1 MTISVRSVDQYVLD
15 MELRMPFHFGNTT
28 LTELPHLFVRI
39 EGGDDLDGQVGI
51 AAEGLSPL
59 WFLKEPGVTFADGL
73 DRMLEVIDKAAA
85 NAAEIEVDTV
95 FDFWLALY
103 ERQCEWATMTDHPP
117 LLWSFGVSLVER
129 AVIDAF
135 CRERETTFHR
145 AVCENALGIE
155 LGEIYSAL
163 TGTEPADHLPDEPQR
178 TTAIRHT
185 VGFTD
190 PLTEADLDTESR
202 LDDGLPQT
210 LRQYIE
216 QQGVSYFK
224 IKLGGDVERDADRL
238 TRLADELEELE
249 EYAVTLDANEQYGDA
264 DSFRTDW
271 ERLTDEPG
279 IDPLLERLRYVEQ
292 PLARGDA
299 LTDATRETLAEWD
312 DRPPMII
319 DESDG
324 ELRSLGRALECGYV
338 GTSHKNCKGVFKGL
352 ANACLIE
359 HRRREDPDGE
369 YVISGEDLSTVGPVS
384 LPQDLAVMATM
395 GKRHVERNG
404 HHYFRG
410 MAMLPT
416 DLQDDLLAT
425 HGDLYRE
432 HDQGFPTLDIDD
444 GQTELESVVD
454 ASFGY
459 GAALDLDI
467 EQFTPRVEW
476 EFSPSS
482 D

>member
-1 MTISVRSVDQYVLD
+1 MAISVRSVDQYVLD
-15 MELRMPFHFGNTT
+15 MGLRMPFHFGNTT

-39 EGGDDLDGQVGI
+39 EGGGELADQEGI

-73 DRMLEVIDKAAA
+73 DRMLEVIDEATAR
-85 NAAEIEVDTV
+85 AEAIEAETV
-95 FDFWLALY
+95 FDFWLTLY
-103 ERQCEWATMTDHPP
+103 ERQREWATATDHPP

-135 CRERETTFHR
+135 CRERGTTFHR
-145 AVCENALGIE
+145 AVRENALGID
-155 LGEIYSAL
+155 LGEIYPPLADR
-163 TGTEPADHLPDEPQR
+163 EPADYLPDEPQR
-178 TTAIRHT
+178 ETAIRHT

-190 PLTEADLDTESR
+190 PVTADDLDAESR

-210 LRQYIE
+210 LAQYVE
-216 QQGVSYFK
+216 EQGVSYFK
-224 IKLGGDVERDADRL
+224 IKLSGDVEADAERL
-238 TRLADELEELE
+238 TRLADELEGLS

-264 DSFRTDW
+264 DSFRADW
-271 ERLTDEPG
+271 ERLTETPG
-279 IDPLLERLRYVEQ
+279 TDPLLERLRYVEQ

-299 LTDATRETLAEWD
+299 LTDAARETLTDWD
-312 DRPPMII
+312 ERPPMII

-324 ELRSLGRALECGYV
+324 ELRSLARALECGYV

-352 ANACLIE
+352 ANACLTE
-359 HRRREDPDGE
+359 HRRREDPGCE
-369 YVISGEDLSTVGPVS
+369 YVVSGEDLSTVGPIS

-395 GKRHVERNG
+395 GKGHVERNG

-410 MAMLPT
+410 MGMLPT
-416 DLQDDLLAT
+416 DLQENLLAA

-432 HDQGFPTLDIDD
+432 HEQEFPTLAVDD
-444 GQTELESVVD
+444 GRISLESVVD
-454 ASFGY
+454 APFGY
-459 GAALDLDI
+459 GVDLDL
-467 EQFTPRVEW
+467 ERFTPRSEW
-476 EFSPSS
+476 EFTPSS

>member
-28 LTELPHLFVRI
+28 LTELPHLFIRVECGGELAGQ
-39 EGGDDLDGQVGI
+39 EGV

-73 DRMLEVIDKAAA
+73 DRMLEVIDEATAR
-85 NAAEIEVDTV
+85 AEEIDADTV
-95 FDFWLALY
+95 FDFWQTLY
-103 ERQCEWATMTDHPP
+103 ERQREWAAGTEHPP

-135 CRERETTFHR
+135 CRARGTTFDR
-145 AVCENALGIE
+145 AVRRNAFGID
-155 LGEIYSAL
+155 LGEIYPELS
-163 TGTEPADHLPDEPQR
+163 GTEPADYLPAEPRR

-190 PLTEADLDTESR
+190 PVTEADLDAESR

-210 LRQYIE
+210 LDEYVAE
-216 QQGVSYFK
+216 QGVSFLK
-224 IKLGGDVERDADRL
+224 IKLSGDVERDANRL
-238 TRLADELEELE
+238 ARLADELEEITD

-264 DSFRTDW
+264 ESFRADW
-271 ERLTDEPG
+271 NRLTDSSAT
-279 IDPLLERLRYVEQ
+279 DALLDRLRYVEQ

-299 LTDATRETLAEWD
+299 LTDATRETFTEWD
-312 DRPPMII
+312 ARPPMII

-324 ELRSLGRALECGYV
+324 ELRSLARALECGYV
-338 GTSHKNCKGVFKGL
+338 GTSHKNCKGAFKGI

-359 HRRREDPDGE
+359 HRRREDPGGE

-384 LPQDLAVMATM
+384 LLQDLAVMATM
-395 GKRHVERNG
+395 GNRHVERNG

-410 MAMLPT
+410 VAMLP
-416 DLQDDLLAT
+416 DELQDELLAT
-425 HGDLYRE
+425 HGDLYRQ
-432 HDQGFPTLDIDD
+432 HQRGFPTLDVDD
-444 GQTELESVVD
+444 GWISLETVVD
-454 ASFGY
+454 APFGY
-459 GAALDLDI
+459 AVDLDL
-467 EQFTPRVEW
+467 EQFAPRSEW
-476 EFSPSS
+476 EFTPS
-482 D
+482 DP